1 MVYGDEDRL
10 DEHGH
15 LTDPW
20 LKPDWSPD
28 TFLSTFYFGSIFAI
42 RASELMLIN
51 PGERTAAAFEAEKE
65 AASAELDERMRSWI
79 YGSLCLKIA
88 QADGG
93 FSRRNAGRFPVGH
106 IPEVLFHAS
115 RKLTPW
121 DSNLIRG
128 SLTGRFSDE
137 SASQRLVSIIIP
149 SKDNPK
155 VLLDCIKSIEENT
168 KSSPYE
174 IIVVDNGSSEENR
187 AWVERTLK
195 VHGEKDIGG
204 CCQRACRPDSQAPV
218 LQQ

>member
-51 PGERTAAAFEAEKE
+51 PGERTAAAFEARASIAADSEEEKE

-93 FSRRNAGRFPVGH
+93 FSRGRRRLFQKKRRKIPGRPYSGSPV
-106 IPEVLFHAS
+106 S
-115 RKLTPW
+115 RVQKADPLGQQSDPRLP
-121 DSNLIRG
+121 DRAFQRRIRFAAA
-128 SLTGRFSDE
+128 RQHYY
-137 SASQRLVSIIIP
+137 SQQ
-149 SKDNPK
+149 
-155 VLLDCIKSIEENT
+155 
-168 KSSPYE
+168 
-174 IIVVDNGSSEENR
+174 G
-187 AWVERTLK
+187 
-195 VHGEKDIGG
+195 
-204 CCQRACRPDSQAPV
+204 
-218 LQQ
+218 

>member
-51 PGERTAAAFEAEKE
+51 PGERTAAAFEARASIAADSEEEKE

-93 FSRRNAGRFPVGH
+93 FSFPEET
-106 IPEVLFHAS
+106 PEDS
-115 RKLTPW
+115 RSAIFRKSCFTRP
-121 DSNLIRG
+121 
-128 SLTGRFSDE
+128 E
-137 SASQRLVSIIIP
+137 S
-149 SKDNPK
+149 
-155 VLLDCIKSIEENT
+155 
-168 KSSPYE
+168 
-174 IIVVDNGSSEENR
+174 
-187 AWVERTLK
+187 
-195 VHGEKDIGG
+195 
-204 CCQRACRPDSQAPV
+204 
-218 LQQ
+218 